1 MRLKLIACEVL
12 FRELCQALADTP
24 HTVDVQFAPKGLHDI
39 GAPGMLAR
47 MQQMVD
53 AVDEAQY
60 DAVMLGY
67 ALCNNG
73 IAGLT
78 ARGIPLVVP
87 RAHDCITLFLGSKEK
102 YHDFFHANPGVYFH
116 TAGWIERGTDAGEL
130 QQLSVSHQMG
140 MDSQYKDLVE
150 KYGEDNAKY
159 LFDMLCNTTRNY
171 SGIAYIAMGLGS
183 DSAFEEQS
191 RRDAAARGWSFTRV
205 EGDMRLFRDLLE
217 GRWDEA
223 DFLVVPPGQSIAASH
238 GSDVISITA

>member
-1 MRLKLIACEVL
+1 MVNDAIDGDATPRMSKEDDGIEAFFNALHL
-12 FRELCQALADTP
+12 QAGAHGTADEFGLW
-24 HTVDVQFAPKGLHDI
+24 VQIFNEDI
-39 GAPGMLAR
+39 FHIR
-47 MQQMVD
+47 M
-53 AVDEAQY
+53 
-60 DAVMLGY
+60 
-67 ALCNNG
+67 G
-73 IAGLT
+73 IA
-78 ARGIPLVVP
+78 
-87 RAHDCITLFLGSKEK
+87 D
-102 YHDFFHANPGVYFH
+102 HDFFHANPGVYFH

-140 MDSQYKDLVE
+140 MDSQYNDLVE

-183 DSAFEEQS
+183 DPTFEEES

-205 EGDMRLFRDLLE
+205 QGDMRLFRDLLE

-238 GSDVISITA
+238 RSDVISITV